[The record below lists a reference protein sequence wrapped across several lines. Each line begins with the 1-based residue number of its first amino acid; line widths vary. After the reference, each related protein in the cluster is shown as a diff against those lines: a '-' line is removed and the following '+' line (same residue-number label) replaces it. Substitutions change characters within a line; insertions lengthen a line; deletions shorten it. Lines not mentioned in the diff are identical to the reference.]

1 MGTKLNLT
9 EINRQI
15 SKEEKEKAKKE
26 LTKRLQ
32 NNDKEVKK

>member
-26 LTKRLQ
+26 LTKRLK

>member
-1 MGTKLNLT
+1 MGTKLSLK

-15 SKEEKEKAKKE
+15 SKEEKERAKKE
-26 LTKRLQ
+26 LKKRLE

>member
-1 MGTKLNLT
+1 MENKLNLI

-26 LTKRLQ
+26 LTKRLEK
-32 NNDKEVKK
+32 NDKEIKK

>member
-1 MGTKLNLT
+1 MGTKLNLN

-26 LTKRLQ
+26 LKKRLE
-32 NNDKEVKK
+32 NNNKEVKK